1 MIGWPARQMASV
13 TSELTYP
20 ARGWVDTESSEVR
33 PIPHGLLVAQSE
45 SNVSDCP
52 GEWLSGP
59 EDAMLV
65 PSTGTER
72 VFSGGFSPRWADILG
87 DIRYLLVRASGGHRS
102 CLGYDG
108 RRGEV
113 NG

>member
-1 MIGWPARQMASV
+1 MSEEIRAV
-13 TSELTYP
+13 TVAERESNETSG
-20 ARGWVDTESSEVR
+20 ARGV
-33 PIPHGLLVAQSE
+33 
-45 SNVSDCP
+45 
-52 GEWLSGP
+52 WLSGG
-59 EDAMLV
+59 EDAMLLR
-65 PSTGTER
+65 STGTER

-113 NG
+113 KQVKE